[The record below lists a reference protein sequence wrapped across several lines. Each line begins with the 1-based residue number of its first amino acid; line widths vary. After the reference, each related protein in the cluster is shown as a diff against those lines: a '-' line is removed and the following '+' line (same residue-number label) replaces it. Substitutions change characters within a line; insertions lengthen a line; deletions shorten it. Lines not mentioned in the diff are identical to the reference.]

1 MIYGLTW
8 TWAMP
13 GSCRITH
20 MYQNFE
26 SPKCSVKPML
36 VYKAGTLMVHVRYFD
51 IQWIYPNGRRFTQDR
66 MRLNLLLREGFRAD
80 CFQKWSMST
89 RNDAEACQGI
99 VYNESR
105 CQMTRQLEQ
114 QSQHRFAIL
123 TGGFASAAAFDVMKG
138 TSSRCSCG
146 ACNSLDHMVWWCQHV
161 PLPSQRPPVPTDW
174 LQRRLGWPSGSPYD
188 EATISWMVHRGLL
201 PTDISHLHNSEVI
214 AQLICQ
220 IFLENYFQIL
230 HWCNRVLQFQWNSR
244 STLIHCQ
251 SQAADIGA
259 WTMCRW

>member
-1 MIYGLTW
+1 MSWMRIGSWEW
-8 TWAMP
+8 TH
-13 GSCRITH
+13 SITSETFCL
-20 MYQNFE
+20 N
-26 SPKCSVKPML
+26 S
-36 VYKAGTLMVHVRYFD
+36 
-51 IQWIYPNGRRFTQDR
+51 NGRRFTQDR
-66 MRLNLLLREGFRAD
+66 MRLDLLREGFRAD

-99 VYNESR
+99 VRNESR

-114 QSQHRFAIL
+114 QSQHRFAIR
-123 TGGFASAAAFDVMKG
+123 TGGFVSAAAFDVMKG

-146 ACNSLDHMVWWCQHV
+146 AFNSLDHMVWWCQHV

-220 IFLENYFQIL
+220 LFLENYSNFAL
-230 HWCNRVLQFQWNSR
+230 M
-244 STLIHCQ
+244 Q
-251 SQAADIGA
+251 SCFAIPMEQPFRLDSLPISGGRLVPELCATGN
-259 WTMCRW
+259 